1 MEADRGVTSS
11 APAVPGSEIAAA
23 ADGGSAARS
32 WLRLGRDGRLTAYAS
47 CADGLVRWTESAPGS
62 DIWHGPDLFPV
73 EGWAGRFTLAQ
84 DFNGFVWFAG
94 TRLRE
99 GAPGGREL
107 IIATQYQT
115 GRPLGDWRAVG
126 NPFPERKRDQ
136 GHAAERGQAPGQAPG
151 QGRSQDPGQDP
162 GQDPAGVESGA
173 PLPPPGDPIV
183 LPDGTGALHILSTRF
198 GVGARGRTRRADGA
212 WANWADYQG
221 KWVRGAVV
229 PLVTAQGRAEF
240 LVTFRGGA
248 SYWGQDMPGSDFRWL
263 GRMKADAVEG
273 TYSAYETGAGTGT
286 YFWRHP
292 ADGGVIAY
300 RPQARAGVA
309 PALMPLGGAGGVGP
323 VDVARTR
330 IGGYDCTVL
339 LQRGAEGYPEI
350 AAYPTEG
357 EQYGTWWAPVGD
369 RCAGLPALSPDAR
382 GAVTIAMIDMDGGL
396 LIARQDQT
404 DPGLAF
410 GPWCRVG

>member
-1 MEADRGVTSS
+1 MARRGRMEADRGATSA
-11 APAVPGSEIAAA
+11 APAVPGSAIAEA
-23 ADGGSAARS
+23 ADGGSAARG

-47 CADGLVRWTESAPGS
+47 CAEGLVRWTESAPGS
-62 DIWHGPDLFPV
+62 DIWQGPELFPV

-84 DFNGFVWFAG
+84 DHNGFVWFAG
-94 TRLRE
+94 TRFRD

-107 IIATQYQT
+107 IVATQYQT

-126 NPFPERKRDQ
+126 NPFPERKKSQ
-136 GHAAERGQAPGQAPG
+136 PQAQAQPPGQQQPEPEA
-151 QGRSQDPGQDP
+151 
-162 GQDPAGVESGA
+162 ESGA
-173 PLPPPGDPIV
+173 PLPPPGDPVV
-183 LPDGTGALHILSTRF
+183 LPDGTGALHILTTRF
-198 GVGARGRTRRADGA
+198 GVGARGRTRRADGV
-212 WANWADYQG
+212 WGSWVDYQG

-248 SYWGQDMPGSDFRWL
+248 SYWGQEMPGSDFRWL

-273 TYSAYETGAGTGT
+273 TYSSCETGPGIGT

-300 RPQARAGVA
+300 RPQAPAGA
-309 PALMPLGGAGGVGP
+309 SPALMPLGGAGGVGP
-323 VDVARTR
+323 VGVARTR
-330 IGGYDCTVL
+330 IDGYDCTVL

-350 AAYPTEG
+350 AAYPTHG
-357 EQYGTWWAPVGD
+357 EHYGTWWAPVGD
-369 RCAGLPALSPDAR
+369 RCAGLPAISLDAR
-382 GAVTIAMIDMDGGL
+382 GSVTIAMIDLDGGL
-396 LIARQDQT
+396 LIARQDPT

>member
-1 MEADRGVTSS
+1 MARRGRMEADRGATSA

-23 ADGGSAARS
+23 ADGGSAARG

-47 CADGLVRWTESAPGS
+47 CAEGLVRWTESAPGS
-62 DIWHGPDLFPV
+62 DIWQGPELFPV

-84 DFNGFVWFAG
+84 DSNGFVWFAG
-94 TRLRE
+94 TRYRD

-126 NPFPERKRDQ
+126 NPFPERKRE
-136 GHAAERGQAPGQAPG
+136 GEEPP
-151 QGRSQDPGQDP
+151 
-162 GQDPAGVESGA
+162 
-173 PLPPPGDPIV
+173 PPPGDPIV
-183 LPDGTGALHILSTRF
+183 LPDGTGSLHILATRF
-198 GVGARGRTRRADGA
+198 GAGVGGRTRRADGK
-212 WANWADYQG
+212 WGNWVDYQG

-240 LVTFRGGA
+240 LAPFRGGA
-248 SYWGQDMPGSDFRWL
+248 SYWGQDAPGSDFRWL
-263 GRMKADAVEG
+263 GRIEADAVEG
-273 TYSAYETGAGTGT
+273 TYSSCETGPGVGT

-292 ADGGVIAY
+292 ADGGVVAH
-300 RPQARAGVA
+300 RPQAPAGASPV
-309 PALMPLGGAGGVGP
+309 LMPLGGAGGVGP
-323 VDVARTR
+323 VDVTRTR

-339 LQRGAEGYPEI
+339 LQRGSEGYPEI

-357 EQYGTWWAPVGD
+357 EQYGTWWAPVGS
-369 RCAGLPALSPDAR
+369 RCAGLPALSLDAR
-382 GAVTIAMIDMDGGL
+382 GSVAIAMIDLDGGL
-396 LIARQDQT
+396 LIARQDLT

>member
-1 MEADRGVTSS
+1 MARRGRMEADRGVTSA
-11 APAVPGSEIAAA
+11 APAVPGSRIAAA

-62 DIWHGPDLFPV
+62 DIWQGPELFPV
-73 EGWAGRFTLAQ
+73 EGWTGRFTLAQ
-84 DFNGFVWFAG
+84 DSNGFVWFAG
-94 TRLRE
+94 TRHRE
-99 GAPGGREL
+99 SAPGGREL

-126 NPFPERKRDQ
+126 NPFPERRQ
-136 GHAAERGQAPGQAPG
+136 EGGE
-151 QGRSQDPGQDP
+151 
-162 GQDPAGVESGA
+162 
-173 PLPPPGDPIV
+173 PLPAPGDPI
-183 LPDGTGALHILSTRF
+183 LLSDGTGSLHVLTTRF
-198 GVGARGRTRRADGA
+198 GVGVWGRSRHSDGK
-212 WANWADYQG
+212 WGDWLDYQG
-221 KWVRGAVV
+221 KWAREAVV

-240 LVTFRGGA
+240 LAPFRGGA
-248 SYWGQDMPGSDFRWL
+248 SYWGQDAPGSDFRWL
-263 GRMKADAVEG
+263 GRVEADSVEG
-273 TYSAYETGAGTGT
+273 TYSAYETRPGGGT

-300 RPQARAGVA
+300 RPQAPAGA
-309 PALMPLGGAGGVGP
+309 SPALMPLGGAGGVGP

-369 RCAGLPALSPDAR
+369 RCAGLPAISLDAR
-382 GAVTIAMIDMDGGL
+382 GSVAIAMIDMDGGL
-396 LIARQDQT
+396 LIARQDQM
-404 DPGLAF
+404 DPGLTF